1 MKTPWI
7 KPVLASLAFGGW
19 WLLLTLC
26 RDRWV
31 MVTLAAALL
40 LWEALPSGLRGRR
53 CCWPASAACWTWRWR
68 RSACC
73 ALPAS
78 AHCPCG

>member
-1 MKTPWI
+1 MRPWI

-40 LWEALPSGLRGRR
+40 LWEALPGGMRGR
-53 CCWPASAACWTWRWR
+53 ALAACLTWRWR
-68 RSACC
+68 RPACC
-73 ALPAS
+73 VSSAS
-78 AHCPCG
+78 ARCRYG